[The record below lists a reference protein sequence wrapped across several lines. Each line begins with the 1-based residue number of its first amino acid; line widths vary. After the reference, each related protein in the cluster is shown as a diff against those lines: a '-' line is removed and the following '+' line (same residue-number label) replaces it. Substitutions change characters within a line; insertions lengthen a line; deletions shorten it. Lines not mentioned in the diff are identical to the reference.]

1 MKKEGILFQGLCIQ
15 EGQKQ
20 DFLEEE
26 GCYYGKNISFQKTK
40 IRYVDSTY
48 FLLYG
53 IGKNRRCRE
62 LVQEMEAGWRSY
74 LQERA
79 RMSSYRGN
87 RFWNSLSKEEQE
99 CAQAALG
106 LLEDIRY
113 GEQERAELAWIGFWY
128 LIYKGFQEIYGFMK
142 DGLVITF
149 QTLCRLTKEK
159 HQEPFYGISYLCIA
173 FLFAEE
179 LGVEIKK
186 NEPYSALYPC
196 MQRCIKKWGSSR

>member
-1 MKKEGILFQGLCIQ
+1 MQGTGAGDGSRMAKLPAGACKDEQLPGKQILEQ
-15 EGQKQ
+15 
-20 DFLEEE
+20 
-26 GCYYGKNISFQKTK
+26 
-40 IRYVDSTY
+40 
-48 FLLYG
+48 
-53 IGKNRRCRE
+53 
-62 LVQEMEAGWRSY
+62 LVKGRTGMCTSGT
-74 LQERA
+74 
-79 RMSSYRGN
+79 
-87 RFWNSLSKEEQE
+87 
-99 CAQAALG
+99 G